1 MDELITRIVEKT
13 GLDHATAEKAVSI
26 IVNFINSNGPP
37 ETKELINNLPGA
49 EHMVQAKGEGGTSGL
64 LGGLG
69 GLMGGGAMGA
79 FSDLTAAGLDMG
91 QVQVAVKQF
100 VTFAREKVGDE
111 VVDQI
116 IQKFPGLSQF
126 V

>member
-1 MDELITRIVEKT
+1 MDELIDRIVEKT
-13 GLDHATAEKAVSI
+13 GLDRATAKKAVSI
-26 IVNFINSNGPP
+26 IVTFLNRDGPP
-37 ETKELINNLPGA
+37 ETKELINQVPGA
-49 EHMVQAKGEGGTSGL
+49 EHMIEEKGETGRSSF

-79 FSDLTAAGLDMG
+79 FNDLTAAGLDMSQI
-91 QVQVAVKQF
+91 QVVVRQF
-100 VTFAREKVGDE
+100 VGYAREHAGDE